1 MGIIGTPVIDPS
13 LGSAGTL
20 FAVAETYQNGVA
32 KSIEHRLLAIDLN
45 NHSVSSRNVDPPVFP
60 DGGTPGVEPSAAR

>member
-13 LGSAGTL
+13 LGTAGTL
-20 FAVAETYQNGVA
+20 FAVAETYQPGVA

-45 NHSVSSRNVDPPVFP
+45 NHSVSLRNVDPPVFP